1 MPKIKP
7 TSVLLAVLA
16 LAILPAWSA
25 PQEKTALN
33 LTLDECLVRAVKHN
47 LGVAVQVYSSEIYD
61 LAVSAS
67 REKYLPVLSFDFAR
81 QNLNSASYSWLDT
94 AEKSSSTYMN
104 YDASFS
110 QAIPFGGSFSVSL
123 GSNRNWANTRFQTIN
138 PRYQSTLSFS
148 FSQPL
153 LKDFGDQVSRKDI
166 LVARNNRDIAEN
178 DLKKI
183 LIDTV
188 SSVEQAYWYLV
199 LYNESLNVQRQ
210 SLKLA
215 EDLLANNRKKAQI
228 GTLAPKEVIS
238 AQAEVARLRADIL
251 QATLQ
256 VKNQID
262 ALKGLIN
269 LPLDQDLGD
278 IVPIDSPGSAKRDIT
293 LEDAL
298 AIGLRNRPDL
308 QSSALAIKNKELNY
322 AYAKNQT
329 LPALNLNASYWSPGV
344 SGDRILFLDGNPL
357 SGVILGTVPGGPSIA
372 LQDALHFKYE
382 NWSVKLS
389 LTIPMSSVFSRA
401 AQAEAKVGLN
411 QQVALM
417 KQTEQTAYLE
427 IRAAVRAVQTNYERV
442 SARRTARELAEQ
454 KLEAEQAKLEAG
466 MSTSFV
472 VLSYQRDL
480 AGARTSELQ
489 ALIDYTL
496 SLGQLDKATGTILEK
511 RNIKLT
517 DAGEVVK

>member
-1 MPKIKP
+1 MHIRRNIFFCVFGLAALPLIGQDVVMP
-7 TSVLLAVLA
+7 VH
-16 LAILPAWSA
+16 
-25 PQEKTALN
+25 
-33 LTLDECLVRAVKHN
+33 LTLQDCLVRAVKHN
-47 LGVAVQVYSSEIYD
+47 LGVAVQVYSNEISD
-61 LAVSAS
+61 IAVSAG
-67 REKYLPVLSFDFAR
+67 REKYLPVFSFVFSN

-94 AEKSSSTYMN
+94 AEISSSTYMN

-110 QAIPFGGSFSVSL
+110 QVIPFGGNFSASL

-153 LKDFGDQVSRKDI
+153 LKDFGDQISRKDI
-166 LVARNNRDIAEN
+166 LVARNNREIAEN
-178 DLKKI
+178 DLKKL

-199 LYNESLNVQRQ
+199 LYNESLHVKQQ

-215 EDLLANNRKKAQI
+215 EDLLSNNRKKAQI

-238 AQAEVARLRADIL
+238 AQAEVARLRGDIL

-262 ALKGLIN
+262 SLKGLIN
-269 LPLDQDLGD
+269 LPLDQEGGD
-278 IVPIDSPGSAKRDIT
+278 IVPVDSPGFVKRDIT

-298 AIGLRNRPDL
+298 AIGMRNRTDL
-308 QSSALAIKNKELNY
+308 QSSTLAIKNKELNY
-322 AYAKNQT
+322 AYMKNQT
-329 LPALNLNASYWSPGV
+329 LPALNLNASYWSPGG

-357 SGVILGTVPGGPSIA
+357 SGVILGTIPGGPSLA
-372 LQDALHFKYE
+372 LKEALRFTYE

-389 LTIPMSSVFSRA
+389 LSIPMSSVFSRA

-411 QQVALM
+411 QQIALLR
-417 KQTEQTAYLE
+417 QTEQTAYLE
-427 IRAAVRAVQTNYERV
+427 IRAAVRTVQTNYERV
-442 SARRTARELAEQ
+442 SARRTARDLAEQ

-472 VLSYQRDL
+472 VLNYQRDL
-480 AGARTSELQ
+480 AEARTSELQ

-511 RNIKLT
+511 RNIKLA

>member
-1 MPKIKP
+1 MPARRN
-7 TSVLLAVLA
+7 TLLSVIIGLAAFPLLGREAVL
-16 LAILPAWSA
+16 S
-25 PQEKTALN
+25 QH
-33 LTLDECLVRAVKHN
+33 LTLQECLARAVKHN
-47 LGVAVQVYSSEIYD
+47 LGVAVQVYSREISD
-61 LAVSAS
+61 LALSAS
-67 REKYLPVLSFDFAR
+67 REKYLPVLSFDVTK

-94 AEKSSSTYMN
+94 AEKSSSAYTN
-104 YDASFS
+104 YDMSFS

-138 PRYQSTLSFS
+138 PRYQSTLTFS
-148 FSQPL
+148 LSQPL
-153 LKDFGDQVSRKDI
+153 LKDFGDRVSRTNI

-178 DLKKI
+178 DLKKL

-215 EDLLANNRKKAQI
+215 EDLLANNMKKAQI

-256 VKNQID
+256 VKNQVD
-262 ALKGLIN
+262 FLKGLIN
-269 LPLDQDLGD
+269 LPLDQETGD
-278 IVPIDSPGSAKRDIT
+278 IVPVDSPVFVQRDIA

-298 AIGLRNRPDL
+298 ATGLKNRPDL
-308 QSSALAIKNKELNY
+308 QSSALGIKNKELDY

-344 SGDRILFLDGNPL
+344 SGDRILFLGSNPL
-357 SGVILGTVPGGPSIA
+357 SGVVLGTIPEGPSLA
-372 LQDALHFKYE
+372 LKDALHFRYE

-401 AQAEAKVGLN
+401 AQAEARVGLN
-411 QQVALM
+411 QQIALM
-417 KQTEQTAYLE
+417 KQTEQTACLE
-427 IRAAVRAVQTNYERV
+427 IRAAVRAVQTNFERV

-454 KLEAEQAKLEAG
+454 NLEAEQAKLEAG

-480 AGARTSELQ
+480 ATARTSELQ
-489 ALIDYTL
+489 AHIDYTL

-511 RNIKLT
+511 RNITLA
-517 DAGEVVK
+517 DAGEVLK